1 MPIII
6 GNQGP
11 IGEPLKFVHW
21 LDSLSSDLRTIA
33 DGHYP
38 SRTQLQRAPL
48 LASAHFANRPMAFL
62 VNGEDG
68 RDILGPVVNG
78 SNVWVI
84 APDGGWVRTLSGFY
98 RIAPSTQRRQ

>member
-11 IGEPLKFVHW
+11 IGEPLKIVHW
-21 LDSLSSDLRTIA
+21 LDGLATDLRRIA
-33 DGHYP
+33 DGRYP
-38 SRTQLQRAPL
+38 SRSQLQRAPL
-48 LASAHFANRPMAFL
+48 LGGAHFANRPMACL
-62 VNGEDG
+62 VNGEAG
-68 RDILGPVVNG
+68 RNILGPVASG

-98 RIAPSTQRRQ
+98 RIAPTSQGRH